1 MSATPARAQFAA
13 SPLQWNKLLP
23 PGTEVP
29 HFLHNFASEGDSTS
43 GTAQSIE
50 SQSNDTQSME
60 TTRVWP
66 VDSEALVQRLCE
78 IVKEAANSII
88 GGAVDDKEPL
98 MAAGMQLTVCYA
110 PLQFTPYIS
119 FLYVHIIS

>member
-29 HFLHNFASEGDSTS
+29 HFLQNFASEDGSTP

-50 SQSNDTQSME
+50 SRRNDIKNVGTA
-60 TTRVWP
+60 RVWP
-66 VDSEALVQRLCE
+66 VGIVARFNMLCK

-88 GGAVDDKEPL
+88 GGAVDDNEPL
-98 MAAGMQLTVCYA
+98 MAAGMQLTTCYA
-110 PLQFTPYIS
+110 LLLFTPYFSSLNGSIS
-119 FLYVHIIS
+119 T